1 MKCNKYV
8 LTTIQGKVKID
19 LTKQQSDLSTYLIDL
34 SNSYLLQNTCF
45 MKLMSSVRIEPNKSN

>member
-1 MKCNKYV
+1 MKYNKNV

-19 LTKQQSDLSTYLIDL
+19 LTKQQRDLSTYLIDL
-34 SNSYLLQNTCF
+34 SNSNLLQNTCL